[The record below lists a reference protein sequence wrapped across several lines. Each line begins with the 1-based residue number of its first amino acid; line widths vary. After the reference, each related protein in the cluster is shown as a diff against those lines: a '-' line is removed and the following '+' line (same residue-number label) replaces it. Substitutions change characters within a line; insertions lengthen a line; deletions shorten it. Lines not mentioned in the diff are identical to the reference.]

1 MKVMA
6 PKNKVES
13 TIHAQGTEISILSSA
28 NEEDFISLTDLARYR
43 NSTAPK
49 DVVKN
54 WMRIRSTIEFL
65 GLWEELNNPNF
76 KGVEFDSFKNQAGD
90 NAFTLSPQQWIKQT
104 NAIGILSLGPS
115 KPPWE
120 WLKCSLPGG
129 SFFLFLPF
137 GVYLVFIQNVIKYRA

>member
-49 DVVKN
+49 DVVKKLDEN
-54 WMRIRSTIEFL
+54 SQHNRILRIV
-65 GLWEELNNPNF
+65 GR
-76 KGVEFDSFKNQAGD
+76 
-90 NAFTLSPQQWIKQT
+90 IKQ
-104 NAIGILSLGPS
+104 P
-115 KPPWE
+115 E
-120 WLKCSLPGG
+120 
-129 SFFLFLPF
+129 F
-137 GVYLVFIQNVIKYRA
+137 

>member
-65 GLWEELNNPNF
+65 GGWEVLNIL
-76 KGVEFDSFKNQAGD
+76 KGSNSTPLKTDHF
-90 NAFTLSPQQWIKQT
+90 LQT
-104 NAIGILSLGPS
+104 GKMVSIGG
-115 KPPWE
+115 
-120 WLKCSLPGG
+120 
-129 SFFLFLPF
+129 
-137 GVYLVFIQNVIKYRA
+137 